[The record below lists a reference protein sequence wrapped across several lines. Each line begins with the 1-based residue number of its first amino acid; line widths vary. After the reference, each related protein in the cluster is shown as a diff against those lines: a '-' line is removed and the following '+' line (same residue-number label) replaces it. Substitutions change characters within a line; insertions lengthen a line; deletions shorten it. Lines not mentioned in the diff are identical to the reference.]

1 MSTVVESHP
10 SLNTGHDRRALPP
23 ETGTQDV
30 LVASHR
36 RFFADLVR
44 DALPGGAVR
53 DLVDTVRAPD
63 QLPGL
68 IGSETI
74 VVIDGA
80 VGDDRDVRVLLTS
93 RCREAGSEVLVVFS
107 PGDSLS
113 VAEWVEAGASAVL
126 TEDSSAAEFADLLER
141 LRRRE
146 AVLGVAV
153 REGLLAQL
161 RSHRQSE
168 NDRFVSFTALTK
180 REAHVLRELA
190 RGASPEEV
198 ARASYV
204 SLNTVRTQIRG
215 VLAKLGVNS
224 VVAAVVAAY
233 RAGWIDGDGADAD

>member
-1 MSTVVESHP
+1 MSIVVDQQRAATQVS
-10 SLNTGHDRRALPP
+10 DRRHLP
-23 ETGTQDV
+23 EGGTNDV

-36 RFFADLVR
+36 RFFCDLVR
-44 DALPGGAVR
+44 DALPSGSVR
-53 DLVDTVRAPD
+53 MVVDT
-63 QLPGL
+63 LTHPGSVEKHVERGL
-68 IGSETI
+68 V

-80 VGDDRDVRVLLTS
+80 PGDDRPNRIRLTTV
-93 RCREAGSEVLVVFS
+93 CREAGSEVLVVFS
-107 PGDSLS
+107 PSDSLS

-126 TEDSSAAEFADLLER
+126 TEDSSCAEFADLLDR
-141 LRRRE
+141 LRKRE

-161 RSHRQSE
+161 RRFRQAE
-168 NDRFVSFTALTK
+168 GERFAVFASLTK

-198 ARASYV
+198 AKASYV

-224 VVAAVVAAY
+224 VVAAVVTAY
-233 RAGWIDGDGADAD
+233 RAGWIDADSALLD